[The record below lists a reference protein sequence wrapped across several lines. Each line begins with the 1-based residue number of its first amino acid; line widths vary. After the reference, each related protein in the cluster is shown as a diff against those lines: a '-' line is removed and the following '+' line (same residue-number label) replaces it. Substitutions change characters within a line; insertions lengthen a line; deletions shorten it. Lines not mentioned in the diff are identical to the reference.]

1 MLEKRTEEDNNHF
14 TLDDIYTALD
24 CYNEKYVRFPRK
36 DLERI
41 TGVSMPANK
50 RNGRKQKEHI
60 NMMNMIRDVINKNV
74 DWNKK
79 GNGRPQGS
87 GTKENIV
94 KEYRKNNSTAKKIEC
109 YRDTGLSRITI
120 DKYW

>member
-1 MLEKRTEEDNNHF
+1 
-14 TLDDIYTALD
+14 
-24 CYNEKYVRFPRK
+24 
-36 DLERI
+36 
-41 TGVSMPANK
+41 MPANK

-94 KEYRKNNSTAKKIEC
+94 KEYRKNNSTAKKN
-109 YRDTGLSRITI
+109 RMLS
-120 DKYW
+120 